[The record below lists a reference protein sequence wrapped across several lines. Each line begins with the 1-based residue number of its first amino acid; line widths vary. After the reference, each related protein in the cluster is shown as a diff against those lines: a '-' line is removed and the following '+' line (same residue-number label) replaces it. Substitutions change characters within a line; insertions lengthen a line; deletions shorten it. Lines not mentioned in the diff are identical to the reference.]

1 MALSPNTRL
10 GRYEIRA
17 QIGAGGMG
25 EVYLALDAQL
35 NRTVAL
41 KILPSDVASDGE
53 RMRRFIQEAKAAAA
67 LTHPNIAHIYE
78 VGELEGTYFIA
89 MEYIDGETLREEIHT
104 RKTPLTKLL
113 KYLAQVAQ
121 GLAKAHAAGIVH
133 RDLKPDNI
141 MIARDGYAK
150 ILDFGLAK
158 LIEPQEV
165 TDGGSSEVATA
176 ILLQHSTPGMIMGTV
191 GYMSPEQAQGRV
203 KEIDH
208 RSDIF
213 SFGCILYE
221 AATGRK
227 AFEGKD
233 VLDSLHK
240 IVHAPTPQIKDVNSL
255 APDELQRIVRRCLAK
270 ESDKRYQSIKEVA
283 IELDE
288 LRQELKY
295 KAELEYSVQ
304 PESSSLESV
313 SASQQVKINSTQH
326 LAVNTTQ
333 TEIARSTSSAEYVV
347 SEIKSHKRAV
357 GIAVIAL
364 LLAIG
369 GVLFALYKFGWPDKP
384 STPSAPFQT
393 MKIERLTSNGKA
405 TQAVIS
411 PDGKQV
417 VYVIDDGGKRSLW
430 LRQVATATDVQL
442 TAPASDVFYW
452 ALTISRDGN
461 YLYYVYGGTTIWN
474 RVLYQMPLVGG
485 SPKKV
490 IDDIGSPVGLS
501 PDGKQI
507 AFVRSRPEES
517 TMMIANAD
525 GTGEREVAKRRGG
538 ESFGGMFT
546 GGVAWSPDGKKIASV
561 ANKRDPDGRFQNVV
575 EISIEDGTERPLTS
589 HRWYE
594 IHRLA
599 MLADGSG
606 LLVTAAE
613 KASEF
618 RARQIWYLPYSG
630 GEARKIT
637 QDLND
642 YTSISMTADSS
653 VLVTVQED
661 AAANIWIAPDGDAGR
676 ATQIS
681 SVSGKMDGFSGV
693 AWTPDGRIVYTSMA
707 GGSEAIWIMDA
718 DGKNR
723 KQLST
728 GENADFGPSV
738 STDGRYVV
746 FLSERGRNR
755 SVWRM
760 DIDGSNRKQLSE
772 RGGGNTQATAEWV
785 FFGGVFKVPIDGGEP
800 VRISDGLNR
809 CAVSPDGKL
818 LGCQYDPP
826 DGTQARIKVISVD
839 DGAIVKDFA
848 VKLELPARIR
858 WAPDGRSITYVSRIE
873 GLRDIWSQ
881 PLDGGEPKKLTN
893 FKADQIFSFNWSRDN
908 KLVISHGTST
918 SDVVLIRNAK

>member
-1 MALSPNTRL
+1 
-10 GRYEIRA
+10 
-17 QIGAGGMG
+17 
-25 EVYLALDAQL
+25 
-35 NRTVAL
+35 
-41 KILPSDVASDGE
+41 
-53 RMRRFIQEAKAAAA
+53 
-67 LTHPNIAHIYE
+67 
-78 VGELEGTYFIA
+78 
-89 MEYIDGETLREEIHT
+89 
-104 RKTPLTKLL
+104 
-113 KYLAQVAQ
+113 
-121 GLAKAHAAGIVH
+121 
-133 RDLKPDNI
+133 
-141 MIARDGYAK
+141 
-150 ILDFGLAK
+150 
-158 LIEPQEV
+158 
-165 TDGGSSEVATA
+165 
-176 ILLQHSTPGMIMGTV
+176 
-191 GYMSPEQAQGRV
+191 
-203 KEIDH
+203 
-208 RSDIF
+208 
-213 SFGCILYE
+213 
-221 AATGRK
+221 
-227 AFEGKD
+227 
-233 VLDSLHK
+233 
-240 IVHAPTPQIKDVNSL
+240 
-255 APDELQRIVRRCLAK
+255 
-270 ESDKRYQSIKEVA
+270 
-283 IELDE
+283 
-288 LRQELKY
+288 
-295 KAELEYSVQ
+295 
-304 PESSSLESV
+304 
-313 SASQQVKINSTQH
+313 
-326 LAVNTTQ
+326 
-333 TEIARSTSSAEYVV
+333 
-347 SEIKSHKRAV
+347 
-357 GIAVIAL
+357 
-364 LLAIG
+364 
-369 GVLFALYKFGWPDKP
+369 
-384 STPSAPFQT
+384 
-393 MKIERLTSNGKA
+393 
-405 TQAVIS
+405 
-411 PDGKQV
+411 
-417 VYVIDDGGKRSLW
+417 
-430 LRQVATATDVQL
+430 
-442 TAPASDVFYW
+442 
-452 ALTISRDGN
+452 
-461 YLYYVYGGTTIWN
+461 
-474 RVLYQMPLVGG
+474 MPLVGG
-485 SPKKV
+485 SPKKL
-490 IDDIGSPVGLS
+490 IDDISSAIGFS

-507 AFVRSRPEES
+507 AFVRTRSEES
-517 TMMIANAD
+517 SMMIANAD
-525 GTGEREVAKRRGG
+525 GTGEHEVAKRRGE
-538 ESFGGMFT
+538 ESFGSGST

-848 VKLELPARIR
+848 VKLERPARIR